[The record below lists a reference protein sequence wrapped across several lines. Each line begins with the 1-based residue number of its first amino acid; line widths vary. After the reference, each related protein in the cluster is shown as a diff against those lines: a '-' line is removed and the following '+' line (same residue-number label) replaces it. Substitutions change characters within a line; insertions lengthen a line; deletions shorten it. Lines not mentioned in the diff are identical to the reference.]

1 MPWYSGAPLY
11 GEAGVT
17 VCALA
22 SWLTSISK
30 WLAPQGV
37 AGSQGMKRHGT
48 WGKGTEL
55 DLVPRDPVGLSPRL
69 RRHKSCEW
77 HPISSSLNFD
87 MSIHGVCTRWCV
99 YVGVC
104 VSPGILEVMDDGRAA
119 VKPPFASQS
128 AMQRQVTHGTPLQP
142 CYTTHQ
148 PTA

>member
-11 GEAGVT
+11 GEAGVS

-69 RRHKSCEW
+69 RRHKSCE
-77 HPISSSLNFD
+77 
-87 MSIHGVCTRWCV
+87 
-99 YVGVC
+99 
-104 VSPGILEVMDDGRAA
+104 
-119 VKPPFASQS
+119 
-128 AMQRQVTHGTPLQP
+128 
-142 CYTTHQ
+142 
-148 PTA
+148 

>member
-1 MPWYSGAPLY
+1 MIPQPVAQATHRLRVKTPDGDSSMPWYSGAPLY

-55 DLVPRDPVGLSPRL
+55 DLVPRDPVGLSPRP
-69 RRHKSCEW
+69 RRHKSCE
-77 HPISSSLNFD
+77 
-87 MSIHGVCTRWCV
+87 
-99 YVGVC
+99 
-104 VSPGILEVMDDGRAA
+104 
-119 VKPPFASQS
+119 
-128 AMQRQVTHGTPLQP
+128 
-142 CYTTHQ
+142 
-148 PTA
+148 